1 NCIHTYAGIE
11 LRQECY
17 EKMEAL
23 KKKYGPDYE
32 QPVGEPMLTKGYNL
46 PCKRVIHVVGPMVT
60 GFLNKG
66 LEEDL
71 RRCYVNTLDL
81 CKENGIRSVAF
92 CCISTGVF
100 RFPNEKAAKIAVEC
114 VEKWIEENEDGI
126 DRVIFNVFLDK
137 DLEIYERL
145 LRKR

>member
-1 NCIHTYAGIE
+1 
-11 LRQECY
+11 
-17 EKMEAL
+17 MEAL

-81 CKENGIRSVAF
+81 CKENGIRSVAY